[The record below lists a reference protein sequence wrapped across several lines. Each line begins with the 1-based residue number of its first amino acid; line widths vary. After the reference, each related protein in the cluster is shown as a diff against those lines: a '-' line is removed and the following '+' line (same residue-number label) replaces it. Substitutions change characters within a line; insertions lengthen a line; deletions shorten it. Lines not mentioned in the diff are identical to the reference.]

1 MEIRQFRYFL
11 SIADTGSFSRA
22 AQVLHI
28 AQPAL
33 SQQIAQLEGEL
44 GEQLLVRHRA
54 GVQMTQQGEVFY
66 RHAQRVLKAIAETA
80 LAVQGSAAQAA
91 GRVSLGLPQSTAEQY
106 AMPLLQALREHHP
119 AIELEVFDEISG
131 YLLRSLLQGRLDM
144 AVIVSDEDA
153 QLLASQALF
162 DEELFLVSR
171 SDMAPRK
178 KAIDMKAMCALPLAL
193 PGMAHGV
200 RARVELAVR
209 QAALILPTPVVQ
221 ANSMRV
227 MRRAVLQG
235 LAHAIM
241 PWAAVAEELQEGRM
255 QITPLKPR
263 LSRRVYLCT
272 APDSELSLAGQA
284 VHALLRERCI
294 EDVRSGHWQGAALI

>member
-284 VHALLRERCI
+284 VHALLRERCL

>member
-1 MEIRQFRYFL
+1 
-11 SIADTGSFSRA
+11 
-22 AQVLHI
+22 
-28 AQPAL
+28 
-33 SQQIAQLEGEL
+33 
-44 GEQLLVRHRA
+44 
-54 GVQMTQQGEVFY
+54 MTQQGEVFY

-272 APDSELSLAGQA
+272 APDSELSLAGQV
-284 VHALLRERCI
+284 VHALLRDHCL
-294 EDVRSGHWQGAALI
+294 EDVRSGRWQGAALI